1 MSSLRWVRAGILA
14 ACFLLTSATA
24 FAAASSSPMTIAG
37 SCAGDTVSGR
47 VVVRAPRGT
56 VFTLRLLRRATP
68 RSSWLTTG
76 RSRQFKSSGKKQTP
90 RYRFDVSSF
99 DAYAYRL
106 RLTRPHRRVFS
117 STILATSCAP
127 GRQVPEAPFSI
138 LLPLSLLGTSGLL
151 LVRRR
156 RST

>member
-1 MSSLRWVRAGILA
+1 MSSLRWVRGGILA

-24 FAAASSSPMTIAG
+24 LAADSSTPMTIAG

-56 VFTLRLLRRATP
+56 LFTVRLLRRAMS
-68 RSSWLTTG
+68 RSSWVAVG
-76 RSRQFKSSGKKQTP
+76 RSRRFRSSGKKQTLQF
-90 RYRFDVSSF
+90 RFDVSAF

-106 RLTRPHRRVFS
+106 RLTRPHHRVYS
-117 STILATSCAP
+117 STILATACAP
-127 GRQVPEAPFSI
+127 GRQVPESPLSI